1 MKLRPGQAKS
11 RLNDTQT
18 PNQGYSKLTQQ
29 WLAEVPYGY
38 GENGNHG
45 IHMVHGTVDYQPTWQ
60 HLDCVS
66 SQNCGL
72 PAYVTTPWLYVH
84 GTVDYQSMW
93 LHLDCVHSRNCGLP
107 VYVTTPWPFT
117 ERWTTSLWLHLDC
130 VRSRNCGLP
139 VYVTTPWLCTFSE
152 LWTTSLCD
160 YTLTVYVRGTVEY
173 QPVTTPWLCTFMEL
187 WTTSLWDY
195 TLTVYIHGTVD
206 YQSMWL
212 HLDCV
217 RSRNCGLPAYVTTP
231 WLCTFT
237 ELWTTSL
244 CDYTLTMYVHGT
256 VDYQSMWLHLDCV
269 RSRNCGLQ
277 VYVTTPWLCTFT
289 EWWITSLCDYTL
301 TVYVHGTVD

>member
-107 VYVTTPWPFT
+107 VYVTTPWLCTFA
-117 ERWTTSLWLHLDC
+117 ELWSTSLWLHLDC
-130 VRSRNCGLP
+130 VHSWNCGLP
-139 VYVTTPWLCTFSE
+139 VYE
-152 LWTTSLCD
+152 
-160 YTLTVYVRGTVEY
+160 
-173 QPVTTPWLCTFMEL
+173 
-187 WTTSLWDY
+187 
-195 TLTVYIHGTVD
+195 
-206 YQSMWL
+206 
-212 HLDCV
+212 
-217 RSRNCGLPAYVTTP
+217 TTP

-237 ELWTTSL
+237 E
-244 CDYTLTMYVHGT
+244 
-256 VDYQSMWLHLDCV
+256 
-269 RSRNCGLQ
+269 R
-277 VYVTTPWLCTFT
+277 
-289 EWWITSLCDYTL
+289 WITSLCDYTL
-301 TVYVHGTVD
+301 TVYVHGTVDYKSMWLHLDCVRSQNGGLPVYVTTPWLCTFTERWTNTVYQSMWLHLDCVHSRNGGLPACDYTLTVYRSTILRLS